1 MYVRQTI
8 VYVVCIMIMYVVW
21 LRDYIKNKNK

>member
-8 VYVVCIMIMYVVW
+8 VYVVCIMIMYIVW
-21 LRDYIKNKNK
+21 LKDYIKNKNK